1 MTIASPLHLFGIRH
15 HGPGSARSLLQAL
28 QTLQPD
34 VILIEGP
41 SEAEAEAI
49 LPLLTHPQM
58 QPPVAMLLY
67 VPDTP
72 HLATY
77 YPLAKFSPE
86 WQALQF
92 GLQQQIPIRFMDL
105 PQSHQLIPI
114 AEPPAETDLEPEPT
128 ETDQPIPPDLTQTL
142 EREIRRD
149 PLLWLAQAA
158 GYSDGERWWEQ
169 FVEQR
174 KNSTDVF
181 AGILEDMT

>member
-1 MTIASPLHLFGIRH
+1 MTTASPLHLFGIRH
-15 HGPGSARSLLQAL
+15 HGPGSARSLLQSL

-41 SEAEAEAI
+41 SEAEAI
-49 LPLLTHPQM
+49 LPLLTYPQM

>member
-1 MTIASPLHLFGIRH
+1 MTTASPLHLFGIRH

-34 VILIEGP
+34 ILLIEGP
-41 SEAEAEAI
+41 SEAEAI
-49 LPLLTHPQM
+49 LPLLAHPQM

-105 PQSHQLIPI
+105 PQSHQLIEI
-114 AEPPAETDLEPEPT
+114 AESPAETDLEPEPT
-128 ETDQPIPPDLTQTL
+128 EPDLTQIL

-158 GYSDGERWWEQ
+158 GYRPKQ
-169 FVEQR
+169 HR
-174 KNSTDVF
+174 C
-181 AGILEDMT
+181 L